1 MHRLARRPWFGLR
14 YTVSNLF
21 RRPLVRRLLLGAAI
35 CISLAVVGVLG
46 LWWRLS
52 SGPIE
57 LDLATPWLKAAIEE
71 NFGGNHSVVVGGT
84 QLERDE
90 KGRTS
95 LRIRDI
101 VVRDADGTIVAS
113 APKAEVGLSGRSLL
127 VGQLR
132 AQSLNLVGAEMAVR
146 IETGRAADRFCG
158 GRTSGRSRPQ
168 RQTAIF
174 LQPISWLPSANPQ
187 GALRAEFEK
196 LAGIMAWIDALGQTG
211 TRRPRSA

>member
-1 MHRLARRPWFGLR
+1 MLAGGQDRGHRIHHAVAMGRETYRHRMMHRLARRRWFGLR

-21 RRPLVRRLLLGAAI
+21 GRPFMRRLLFGAAI
-35 CISLAVVGVLG
+35 FVSLAIVGVLG

-57 LDLATPWLKAAIEE
+57 FDLATPWLKAAIEE

-95 LRIRDI
+95 LRLRDI

-113 APKAEVGLSGRSLL
+113 APKAEVGLSGRNLS

-132 AQSLNLVGAEMAVR
+132 PQSLHHVGDEVA
-146 IETGRAADRFCG
+146 F
-158 GRTSGRSRPQ
+158 
-168 RQTAIF
+168 
-174 LQPISWLPSANPQ
+174 
-187 GALRAEFEK
+187 
-196 LAGIMAWIDALGQTG
+196 
-211 TRRPRSA
+211 